1 MEVLRYIFPSRG
13 RRIFRCCGAV
23 HIRHRSAL
31 NFLVVICMNTQRSR
45 CVLLTRTALSSLRPW
60 LAAGC
65 MTDMR
70 GFATQPSL
78 MGIIRSIHRRLELLV
93 DRHPAGGYFE
103 LVFDGDFIVL
113 HCRWPFNLVE
123 DEWISIQNRYHVSSY
138 RQAVDNAIANGIGK
152 ASGVDGGSLE
162 IASQNDGFTIEF
174 SRPQTGWSASSL
186 QLHVRR
192 PIVELLLQARLSR
205 LCIFGPGTALR
216 RPVASGWYFDGRP
229 A

>member
-1 MEVLRYIFPSRG
+1 MHDRYARVCHTAVL
-13 RRIFRCCGAV
+13 
-23 HIRHRSAL
+23 
-31 NFLVVICMNTQRSR
+31 
-45 CVLLTRTALSSLRPW
+45 
-60 LAAGC
+60 
-65 MTDMR
+65 D
-70 GFATQPSL
+70 
-78 MGIIRSIHRRLELLV
+78 GIIRSIHRRLELLV

-103 LVFDGDFIVL
+103 LVFDGDFINL
-113 HCRWPFNLVE
+113 HCRWPFDLVE

-205 LCIFGPGTALR
+205 LCIFGPRHCPAPPGDQWLVLCWALGVTLAGMRGTGGPGGSR
-216 RPVASGWYFDGRP
+216 
-229 A
+229 